1 MNRKPVIDYTRVA
14 EGLVFDDHGLRCRYL
29 GKTSS
34 EKPQYLNEI
43 EGRWRSIEDVQRE
56 AAQPAA
62 PVEIEVNVVAVS
74 SGPNGQMSSHDAR
87 KDGDDEDGVA
97 LIDALSGD
105 CSPPCE
111 PTLSTPVNANVPNGS
126 MNAELQR
133 PAKAAMSETKGPK
146 TGATPLGETGRKQ
159 GRGGGRKKQK
169 RPAETSKARQ
179 KRYEQMPVVL
189 DSLRECPVL
198 SDAAKKAGIH
208 RKTLENWRKRSEAG
222 DDGYDIEWQD
232 CMLRFHEHCEGA
244 KEEAFE
250 NLVAAAWEIVKG
262 VVYKYDEALLSLG
275 FEGPDAYARDQ
286 NGNPIAE
293 VIFKPRARKKM
304 IRSLLEW
311 RDKYGNHP
319 KIDVPQQGGI
329 VFVDVHFG
337 PRPSGPDAPPPAP
350 PARERRP
357 KKIENSS
364 AASVKVRKWKSLSRM
379 IRKAKV

>member
-1 MNRKPVIDYTRVA
+1 MRNRPVIDYTRVA
-14 EGLVFDDHGLRCRYL
+14 EGFLFDTHLLRCQYL
-29 GKTSS
+29 GKTSG
-34 EKPQYLNEI
+34 EKP
-43 EGRWRSIEDVQRE
+43 RWLEEHKGQFQRLEDILRE
-56 AAQPAA
+56 SAQLWPPDNIGAA
-62 PVEIEVNVVAVS
+62 PTELSCETS
-74 SGPNGQMSSHDAR
+74 SPVTR
-87 KDGDDEDGVA
+87 KDADDDDSVSLVGTAPE
-97 LIDALSGD
+97 L
-105 CSPPCE
+105 CSPPCQ
-111 PTLSTPVNANVPNGS
+111 PDSVPAPVNENVRSGS
-126 MNAELQR
+126 TQAELL
-133 PAKAAMSETKGPK
+133 PDAEATTKKTKGPK
-146 TGATPLGETGRKQ
+146 TETTALGAMGRKQ

-169 RPAETSKARQ
+169 LPAETSKARQ
-179 KRYEQMPVVL
+179 KRYECMRVVL
-189 DSLRECPVL
+189 DSLREYPVL

-222 DDGYDIEWQD
+222 DDGYDIEWQGW
-232 CMLRFHEHCEGA
+232 MSRFHEHCEWA
-244 KEEAFE
+244 KKEAEDYLLAAGFE
-250 NLVAAAWEIVKG
+250 IAKG

-286 NGNPIAE
+286 NGNPIPE
-293 VIFKPRARKKM
+293 VIFKPRARGKM

-329 VFVDVHFG
+329 VVVDVPFA